1 MALPNRSE
9 PQPGEFWIDSR
20 GQKVEIVKIETSEES
35 PKKYVVY
42 RDASNQHQV
51 SRLPMSDFM
60 ATLGEGDNTL
70 MCCFQKLE
78 IH

>member
-1 MALPNRSE
+1 MTLADRSE
-9 PQPGEFWIDSR
+9 PQPGEFWIDMR
-20 GQKVEIVKIETSEES
+20 GQKIEILEITTDATTQ
-35 PKKYVVY
+35 KKYVVY
-42 RDASNQHQV
+42 RDAKNQHQE

-78 IH
+78 VY